1 MTGCNPSTIDPSPGM
16 SKFVI
21 PDESHGIQ
29 AITKLEAEI
38 YL

>member
-1 MTGCNPSTIDPSPGM
+1 MTGCNPSTMDTSPEM
-16 SKFVI
+16 SQFVI